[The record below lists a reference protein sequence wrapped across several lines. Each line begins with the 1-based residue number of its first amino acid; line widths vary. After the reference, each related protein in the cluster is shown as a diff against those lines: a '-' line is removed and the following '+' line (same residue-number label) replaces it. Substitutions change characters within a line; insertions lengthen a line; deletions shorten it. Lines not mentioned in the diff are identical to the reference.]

1 MFFKCLNLCLLQVN
15 PTRCYHDERLSC
27 VNCLCPN
34 VKKHDLVQAPYYV
47 LLAQQL
53 WRPAMDD
60 WRDLWVHVLSIGT
73 ETGKHPHLRSEI
85 LFLKFCCWDFDQEL
99 VLISPA
105 VESAPTNETI
115 LSPGYETGTGVP
127 QTHG

>member
-1 MFFKCLNLCLLQVN
+1 
-15 PTRCYHDERLSC
+15 
-27 VNCLCPN
+27 
-34 VKKHDLVQAPYYV
+34 
-47 LLAQQL
+47 
-53 WRPAMDD
+53 MDD

-85 LFLKFCCWDFDQEL
+85 LFLKFRCWDFDQEL

-127 QTHG
+127 QTHVPWMIGHSRWKIYSVDGWIIIRHFC